1 MCAGSQSPIGDM
13 GDDDP
18 DNPLRER
25 LRERI
30 ESKSEP
36 ENTESEGDGGGGK
49 DDDDPEDDDPEEMEM
64 NMGEDAKQGVQMIAE
79 SLGVEPG
86 EVEDTLMP
94 LMGDGD
100 DDTDDPS
107 EMAAEDAVSEETVE
121 EKIDEATEGVV
132 SEDELE
138 EKLEATRNELVDA
151 LGGEVRDVIQE
162 SNVGSTPSPDST
174 GGGSGGVQLFSDG
187 GDDGGDK

>member
-1 MCAGSQSPIGDM
+1 MCAASQSPIGDM
-13 GDDDP
+13 GNDDP
-18 DNPLRER
+18 DNPLRAR

-30 ESKSEP
+30 ESKSES
-36 ENTESEGDGGGGK
+36 ENTESEGNYG
-49 DDDDPEDDDPEEMEM
+49 DDDDSEDDDPEEMEM

-94 LMGDGD
+94 LMEDG
-100 DDTDDPS
+100 DDTDDPA

-121 EKIDEATEGVV
+121 EKIDEATDGMVTE
-132 SEDELE
+132 EELE
-138 EKLEATRNELVDA
+138 AKLEDTVDA
-151 LGGEVRDVIQE
+151 LGGEVRNIVQE

-174 GGGSGGVQLFSDG
+174 GGGSADVQLFSDG
-187 GDDGGDK
+187 GSDGGDK

>member
-1 MCAGSQSPIGDM
+1 MCTGSQSPIGDM
-13 GDDDP
+13 GNDDP

-30 ESKSEP
+30 ESKSE
-36 ENTESEGDGGGGK
+36 NTESEGNYGDGEG
-49 DDDDPEDDDPEEMEM
+49 DDDPEDDDPEEMEM
-64 NMGEDAKQGVQMIAE
+64 NMSEDAKQGVQMIAE

-94 LMGDGD
+94 LMEDGD
-100 DDTDDPS
+100 DNTDDPS

-138 EKLEATRNELVDA
+138 EKLEETRNELVDA
-151 LGGEVRDVIQE
+151 LGGEVRNVIQE

-174 GGGSGGVQLFSDG
+174 GGSSSGYQLFSDG